1 MNDFQIISKIGEGAY
16 SLVYKVRRLIDGN
29 IYALKKVKLINLSE
43 KERKNALNEVRLL
56 ASVKSKFVISYRE
69 AFFDEKDNTLCMV
82 MEYADGG
89 DLYQKIKENRKSQ
102 ILFEESDIW
111 RIFIQLVKGLK
122 ALHELNILHR
132 DLKSAN
138 VFLMKDGSV
147 KLGDLN
153 VSKVFRKNMGYTQTG
168 TPYYASPEV
177 WNDKPYDSKSDIWSM
192 GCVLYEMTALKPPFR
207 AKNMEGLYKKVIEG
221 NVMRIPGKFTNDLYK
236 IIQLLLQVKPEKRPS
251 CAEILQNHIILKR
264 IEFFKNYAGD
274 DVSEDQ
280 ALLKTI
286 IFPKNL
292 LVLPEK
298 LPKPNYGNK
307 SFNEKKKNINYYP
320 SEMSRNN
327 KELVNFPSK
336 SSKIFE
342 TFKESKTKEKY
353 DDKINNVIINDK
365 IFNNN
370 TDIINQNIN
379 PNIDEEKRNILNMKN
394 INIIKS
400 ISKRELPEIRQ
411 NIIKNRNTDLTS
423 KNNITKNN
431 PYIFNSDLL
440 LRKKLNNIY
449 NILNKKDFLHQSKI
463 NNLDACNSKK
473 KLNNNIYNI
482 NRINSIRSKIN
493 YADIHKENA
502 YTKNYNKIKLNPIK
516 KNLLNIC

>member
-1 MNDFQIISKIGEGAY
+1 MDDFQIVSKIGEGAY

-177 WNDKPYDSKSDIWSM
+177 WNDKPYDTKSDIWSM

-221 NVMRIPGKFTNDLYK
+221 NFIRIPSKFTNDLYK
-236 IIQLLLQVKPEKRPS
+236 IIQILLQVKPEKRPS
-251 CAEILQNHIILKR
+251 CAEILQNPIILKR
-264 IEFFKNYAGD
+264 IEFFKNYAGE

-307 SFNEKKKNINYYP
+307 SFNDKKKNINFC
-320 SEMSRNN
+320 SIERSRNN
-327 KELVNFPSK
+327 KDLENIPSK
-336 SSKIFE
+336 SSKNIE
-342 TFKESKTKEKY
+342 SCKEIKVKEK
-353 DDKINNVIINDK
+353 DVNKINNIIINDK

-370 TDIINQNIN
+370 TDIVNQNFN
-379 PNIDEEKRNILNMKN
+379 PNIDDEIKNNLKMKN

-400 ISKRELPEIRQ
+400 ISKRELPAIKHKFIKSE
-411 NIIKNRNTDLTS
+411 NINLTS
-423 KNNITKNN
+423 KNNVTKNN

-449 NILNKKDFLHQSKI
+449 NILNKKDFLHKNKL
-463 NNLDACNSKK
+463 NNLDSYNNKK
-473 KLNNNIYNI
+473 NLNNNIYNI
-482 NRINSIRSKIN
+482 NRINSIRRKIN

-502 YTKNYNKIKLNPIK
+502 SSKIYNKIKLNPIK
-516 KNLLNIC
+516 PIF

>member
-1 MNDFQIISKIGEGAY
+1 MNDFQIVSKIGEGAY

-56 ASVKSKFVISYRE
+56 ASIKSKFVISYRE

-89 DLYQKIKENRKSQ
+89 DLYQKIKENRKDN
-102 ILFEESDIW
+102 ILLEESDIW

-138 VFLMKDGSV
+138 VFLMKDGGV

-177 WNDKPYDSKSDIWSM
+177 WNDKPYDTKSDIWSM

-221 NVMRIPGKFTNDLYK
+221 RIIRIPGKFTNDLYK

-251 CAEILQNHIILKR
+251 CAEILQNPIILKR
-264 IEFFKNYAGD
+264 IEFFKSYAGE

-307 SFNEKKKNINYYP
+307 LVNGKKLINLFTNETSRNINELESP
-320 SEMSRNN
+320 S
-327 KELVNFPSK
+327 FK
-336 SSKIFE
+336 SSKNIE
-342 TFKESKTKEKY
+342 SFKENRINEKEDIKLNKNIIKEKICNN
-353 DDKINNVIINDK
+353 DTDINNKNMNINIDDEQ
-365 IFNNN
+365 NNN
-370 TDIINQNIN
+370 L
-379 PNIDEEKRNILNMKN
+379 KKN
-394 INIIKS
+394 VNIIKS
-400 ISKRELPEIRQ
+400 ISKKELPAIR
-411 NIIKNRNTDLTS
+411 NKITKIEKTSITS
-423 KNNITKNN
+423 KNNIHHNDH
-431 PYIFNSDLL
+431 YIHNSEFII
-440 LRKKLNNIY
+440 RKKLNNIF
-449 NILNKKDFLHQSKI
+449 NILNKK
-463 NNLDACNSKK
+463 NLVEKNQISNLGGYNYNKF
-473 KLNNNIYNI
+473 LNNNIYNI
-482 NRINSIRSKIN
+482 NRINNIRRKIN
-493 YADIHKENA
+493 YADIRKENA
-502 YTKNYNKIKLNPIK
+502 YVKIPNKIKLNPIK
-516 KNLLNIC
+516 SNI

>member
-1 MNDFQIISKIGEGAY
+1 
-16 SLVYKVRRLIDGN
+16 
-29 IYALKKVKLINLSE
+29 
-43 KERKNALNEVRLL
+43 
-56 ASVKSKFVISYRE
+56 
-69 AFFDEKDNTLCMV
+69 
-82 MEYADGG
+82 
-89 DLYQKIKENRKSQ
+89 
-102 ILFEESDIW
+102 
-111 RIFIQLVKGLK
+111 
-122 ALHELNILHR
+122 
-132 DLKSAN
+132 
-138 VFLMKDGSV
+138 MKDGSV

-177 WNDKPYDSKSDIWSM
+177 WNDKPYDTKSDIWSM

-221 NVMRIPGKFTNDLYK
+221 NFIRIPSKFTNDLYK
-236 IIQLLLQVKPEKRPS
+236 IIQILLQVKPEKRPS
-251 CAEILQNHIILKR
+251 CAEILQNPIILKR
-264 IEFFKNYAGD
+264 IEFFKNYAGE

-307 SFNEKKKNINYYP
+307 SFNDKKKNINFC
-320 SEMSRNN
+320 SIERSRNN
-327 KELVNFPSK
+327 KDLENIPSK
-336 SSKIFE
+336 SSKNIE
-342 TFKESKTKEKY
+342 SCKEIKVKEK
-353 DDKINNVIINDK
+353 DVNKINNIIINDK

-370 TDIINQNIN
+370 TDIVNQNFN
-379 PNIDEEKRNILNMKN
+379 PNIDDEIKNNLKMKN

-400 ISKRELPEIRQ
+400 ISKRELPAIKHKFIKSE
-411 NIIKNRNTDLTS
+411 NINLTS
-423 KNNITKNN
+423 KNNVTKNN

-449 NILNKKDFLHQSKI
+449 NILNKKDFLHKNKL
-463 NNLDACNSKK
+463 NNLDSYNNKK
-473 KLNNNIYNI
+473 NLNNNIYNI
-482 NRINSIRSKIN
+482 NRINSIRRKIN

-502 YTKNYNKIKLNPIK
+502 SSKIYNKIKLNPIK
-516 KNLLNIC
+516 PIF

>member
-177 WNDKPYDSKSDIWSM
+177 WNDKPYDTKSDIWSM

-221 NVMRIPGKFTNDLYK
+221 NFIRIPSKFTNDLYK
-236 IIQLLLQVKPEKRPS
+236 IIQILLQVKPEKRPS
-251 CAEILQNHIILKR
+251 CAEILQNPIILKR
-264 IEFFKNYAGD
+264 IEFFKNYAGE

-307 SFNEKKKNINYYP
+307 SFNDKRKNINFC
-320 SEMSRNN
+320 SIERSRNN
-327 KELVNFPSK
+327 KDLENIPSK
-336 SSKIFE
+336 SSKNIE
-342 TFKESKTKEKY
+342 SCKEIKVKEK
-353 DDKINNVIINDK
+353 DVNKINNIIINDK

-370 TDIINQNIN
+370 TDIVNQNFN
-379 PNIDEEKRNILNMKN
+379 PNIDDEIKNNLKMKN

-400 ISKRELPEIRQ
+400 ISKRELPAIKHKFIKSE
-411 NIIKNRNTDLTS
+411 NINLTS
-423 KNNITKNN
+423 KNNVTKNN

-449 NILNKKDFLHQSKI
+449 NILNKKDFLHKNKL
-463 NNLDACNSKK
+463 NNLDSYNNKK
-473 KLNNNIYNI
+473 NLNNNIYNI
-482 NRINSIRSKIN
+482 NRINSIRRKIN

-502 YTKNYNKIKLNPIK
+502 SSKIYNKIKLNPIK
-516 KNLLNIC
+516 PIF

>member
-1 MNDFQIISKIGEGAY
+1 MNDFKIISKIGEGAY

-177 WNDKPYDSKSDIWSM
+177 WNDKPYDTKSDIWSM

-221 NVMRIPGKFTNDLYK
+221 NFIRIPSKFTNDLYK
-236 IIQLLLQVKPEKRPS
+236 IIQILLQVKPEKRPS
-251 CAEILQNHIILKR
+251 CAEILQNPIILKR
-264 IEFFKNYAGD
+264 IEFFKNYAGE

-307 SFNEKKKNINYYP
+307 SFNDKKKNINFC
-320 SEMSRNN
+320 SIERSRNN
-327 KELVNFPSK
+327 KDLENIPSK
-336 SSKIFE
+336 SSKNIE
-342 TFKESKTKEKY
+342 SCKEIKVKEK
-353 DDKINNVIINDK
+353 DVNKINNIIINDK

-370 TDIINQNIN
+370 TDIVNQNFN
-379 PNIDEEKRNILNMKN
+379 PNIDDEIKNNLKMKN

-400 ISKRELPEIRQ
+400 ISKRELPAIKHKFIKSE
-411 NIIKNRNTDLTS
+411 NINLTS
-423 KNNITKNN
+423 KNNVTKNN

-449 NILNKKDFLHQSKI
+449 NILNKKDFLHKNKL
-463 NNLDACNSKK
+463 NNLDSYNNKK
-473 KLNNNIYNI
+473 NLNNNIYNI
-482 NRINSIRSKIN
+482 NRINSIRRKIN

-502 YTKNYNKIKLNPIK
+502 SSKIYNKIKLNPIK
-516 KNLLNIC
+516 PIF